1 MASPLPRW
9 PGRRCKGPAAPM
21 NGFAGADVAGTAATW
36 VAAIATLAVGSYLV
50 GSRRP
55 FVLMQHLLAGLAT
68 GYLVLLA
75 IRDVLVPRLM
85 VPLLER
91 PRENALLVPALV
103 LVGMLIGASWLPR
116 RAMAPVGAIL
126 VGGLAAFA
134 LGGAVVGTILPQIAA
149 ALPVTRAAAAD
160 LVGELISLAITS
172 LVLLAFL
179 HGSPRGALTLR
190 AATVGRWLLVGGIGG
205 WIGFLVVSR
214 LSLLVDR
221 IGFLLGDWLTVLR

>member
-1 MASPLPRW
+1 
-9 PGRRCKGPAAPM
+9 M
-21 NGFAGADVAGTAATW
+21 NGFGGSDFAGTAATW
-36 VAAIATLAVGSYLV
+36 VAAIATIAVWSYLV
-50 GSRRP
+50 GARRL

-75 IRDVLVPRLM
+75 IRDVLVPRLV
-85 VPLLER
+85 VPLFEH

-103 LVGMLIGASWLPR
+103 LVGMLVAASWLPR

-126 VGGLAAFA
+126 VGGIAAFA

-149 ALPVTRAAAAD
+149 ALPVPGAASPD

-179 HGSPRGALTLR
+179 HGAPRGQLTTR

>member
-1 MASPLPRW
+1 
-9 PGRRCKGPAAPM
+9 M
-21 NGFAGADVAGTAATW
+21 NGFAGTDLAGTIATW
-36 VAAIATLAVGSYLV
+36 VAAIATIAVWSYLV
-50 GSRRP
+50 GARRI

-75 IRDVLVPRLM
+75 IRDVIVPRL
-85 VPLLER
+85 VLPLIQQ
-91 PRENALLVPALV
+91 PRDNGLLLLVLV
-103 LVGMLIGASWLPR
+103 PVGMLIAATWLPR
-116 RAMAPVGAIL
+116 RAMAPVSAIL
-126 VGGLAAFA
+126 VGGIAAFA

-149 ALPVTRAAAAD
+149 ALPAGRAPSGD
-160 LVGELISLAITS
+160 LAGEVISLAITS

-179 HGSPRGALTLR
+179 HGAPRGTVTTR

>member
-1 MASPLPRW
+1 
-9 PGRRCKGPAAPM
+9 M
-21 NGFAGADVAGTAATW
+21 NGFAGADLAGTIATW
-36 VAAIATLAVGSYLV
+36 VAAIATIAVWSYLV
-50 GSRRP
+50 GARRL

-75 IRDVLVPRLM
+75 IREVLVPRL
-85 VPLLER
+85 VLPLIQH
-91 PRENALLVPALV
+91 PRYNGLLLLALVPVA
-103 LVGMLIGASWLPR
+103 MLIGASWLPR
-116 RAMAPVGAIL
+116 RAMAPVGAVL
-126 VGGLAAFA
+126 VGGIAAFA

-149 ALPVTRAAAAD
+149 ALPAGRGASGD
-160 LVGELISLAITS
+160 LAGEVISLAITS

-179 HGSPRGALTLR
+179 HGAPRGVVTTR

-221 IGFLLGDWLTVLR
+221 IAFLLGDWLTVLR